1 MALLLVG
8 DSVGDTPIE
17 NTHYDPNKIPGLS
30 TVDTSSTAAR
40 RCWEMMI
47 SLW

>member
-17 NTHYDPNKIPGLS
+17 NTHYDPQQDPGSVNGGYLQHR
-30 TVDTSSTAAR
+30 STAMLR
-40 RCWEMMI
+40 NDD
-47 SLW
+47 